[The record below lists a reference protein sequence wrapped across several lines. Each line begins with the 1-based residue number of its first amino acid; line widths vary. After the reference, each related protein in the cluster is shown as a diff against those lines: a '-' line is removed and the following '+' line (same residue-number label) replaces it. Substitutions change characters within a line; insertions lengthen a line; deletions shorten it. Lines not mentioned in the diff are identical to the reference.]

1 MPASDLC
8 LDVRG
13 LVKAYA
19 GSRAVDGLDLVAR
32 RGRITAILGPNGAGK
47 TTTVEICEGLRRSDA
62 GTVRVLDRDPVTDQ
76 AELRARVGVMLQD
89 GGLPTG
95 ARALALLHQVAQFY
109 ASPHDVHRLAGRLG
123 ITAYAQTSVR
133 RLSGGQRQRLALA
146 LALVGRPELVFL
158 DEPTAGLDPQA
169 RLAVWELVRGARDAG
184 TSVVMT
190 THAMDEAERLADDVA
205 ILARGRLVAHGTPH
219 QLTTSGRSLEDV
231 YLELTGRAIS

>member
-13 LVKAYA
+13 LVKTYA

-47 TTTVEICEGLRRSDA
+47 TTTVEICEGLRSADA
-62 GTVRVLDRDPVTDQ
+62 GTVRVLDRDPVHDQ
-76 AELRARVGVMLQD
+76 ADLRTRVGVMLQD

-95 ARALALLHQVAQFY
+95 ARALGLLHQVAQFY
-109 ASPHDVHRLAGRLG
+109 AAPHDVPALADRLG
-123 ITAYAQTSVR
+123 ITAYARTSVR
-133 RLSGGQRQRLALA
+133 RLSGGQRQRLSLA

-219 QLTTSGRSLEDV
+219 ELTTTGRSLEDV